1 MHLGFEKPAV
11 LLLEKIQ
18 ELRAIPDTKLASELG
33 RLERKLVRIRRRL
46 TARLSP
52 MEVVQL
58 ARHPLRPYA
67 QEYISGIFR
76 HIEEIHGDRRFGDD
90 QAIFAGFGEIGST
103 SVAILGQKKGRTTTE
118 KIAANFGMSMPEG
131 FRKAQRLV
139 RMAERFALPI
149 VSFVDTPGAFPG
161 VEAEERGQAEAIA
174 STLEALLSVPVPT
187 LSVIIGEGGSGGAL
201 ALAVADRLLMQEFAV
216 FSVISPEG
224 CASILFRE
232 ASRENAHKAAGL
244 LKLTSKDLTTLGLV
258 DAVVPE
264 PEGGA
269 HWDKERALALLK
281 DAIEAELA
289 ALIMQPAQE
298 RLLKRQEKYF
308 TMGQHA
314 TRGR

>member
-1 MHLGFEKPAV
+1 
-11 LLLEKIQ
+11 
-18 ELRAIPDTKLASELG
+18 
-33 RLERKLVRIRRRL
+33 
-46 TARLSP
+46 
-52 MEVVQL
+52 
-58 ARHPLRPYA
+58 
-67 QEYISGIFR
+67 
-76 HIEEIHGDRRFGDD
+76 
-90 QAIFAGFGEIGST
+90 
-103 SVAILGQKKGRTTTE
+103 
-118 KIAANFGMSMPEG
+118 
-131 FRKAQRLV
+131 
-139 RMAERFALPI
+139 
-149 VSFVDTPGAFPG
+149 
-161 VEAEERGQAEAIA
+161 
-174 STLEALLSVPVPT
+174 VPVPT

-232 ASRENAHKAAGL
+232 ASRENAHKAASL

-258 DAVVPE
+258 DAVIPE

-289 ALIMQPAQE
+289 ALIMQPTQE